1 MTFMFKNKKN
11 LKKKSLPSS
20 LKSFFRRSVC
30 VGVLMI
36 LISGGLVWRLVH
48 FQILDSER
56 YVAHGVNQRMKTE
69 KVFAQRGS
77 ILDRHGVD
85 LAVSVPRHS
94 LVADSR
100 LVEDPV
106 LTARALVQII
116 GGNLEELEK
125 RLSSG
130 KKFVYLSRQVE
141 DRFVDAVLSLK
152 LSGVYSQ
159 KEQSRVRPD
168 GDSVLAIVGR
178 TDIDGNGISGL
189 EKSHEE
195 YLSGE
200 DGLKIVERGPRGS
213 TIPGGE
219 YSLEPAK
226 NGKTIVVTLDRS
238 LQFEAEKILIS
249 GVDEAGANGGLL
261 VAMRPSTGEIL
272 VSVAVERNE
281 NGVTEQVSEHRSVT
295 WTFEPGSIIKPLTF
309 SAVMDA
315 RVASTDSVKKVA
327 DEIHVHDSD
336 FSDWFD
342 HDETE
347 WSLSEILYRSSNV
360 GTILWAQEIGAS
372 LLHNK
377 LQKFGI
383 GRKSELNFPGE
394 ASGILLPVEKW
405 SGTSLPTIAIGQGV
419 AVTPVQMLTA
429 YATLANRGL
438 KPAPTLIRGMGDD
451 IDMLVN
457 SIDTQPERIIESS
470 TAEALVQIIEKVV
483 SSGTGKNAQVPGYR
497 VAGKTGTAWKPQ
509 LGGYGEEK
517 EDRRYVVSFAGF
529 FPVDDPEIVALVVV
543 DEPSASAESGG
554 KAAAPIFADFAKFA
568 ARQLRIP
575 SENEKIDPSSAERV
589 LAMTP
594 AQAEFLNATSS
605 EFSSE
610 KFGEEIAGSLVN

>member
-1 MTFMFKNKKN
+1 M
-11 LKKKSLPSS
+11 KKKPQASP
-20 LKSFFRRSVC
+20 LKSFFRRSIFFGLV
-30 VGVLMI
+30 MI
-36 LISGGLVWRLVH
+36 LVSGGLVWRLVY

-56 YVAHGVNQRMKTE
+56 YIAHGASQRMKTE

-85 LAVSVPRHS
+85 LAVSVPRRS
-94 LVADSR
+94 LVADAR

-106 LTARALVQII
+106 LTAKALIQII
-116 GGNLEELEK
+116 GGDLEELEK
-125 RLSSG
+125 KLSSG
-130 KKFVYLSRQVE
+130 KRFVYLARQVE
-141 DRFVDAVLSLK
+141 DRFADAVLSLK
-152 LSGVYSQ
+152 LSGVYTQ

-178 TDIDGNGISGL
+178 TDIDGKGISGL
-189 EKSHEE
+189 EKSHDA
-195 YLSGE
+195 YLAGE
-200 DGLKIVERGPRGS
+200 NGLKIVERGPRGS

-219 YSLEPAK
+219 YSLEAAE
-226 NGKTIVVTLDRS
+226 NGETIVSTLDRS
-238 LQFEAEKILIS
+238 LQFQAEKILIS
-249 GVDEAGANGGLL
+249 GVDKAEAKGGLL

-272 VSVAVERNE
+272 ASVAVERNPD
-281 NGVTEQVSEHRSVT
+281 GVTQQVSEHRSAT

-315 RVASTDSVKKVA
+315 GVASIDSVRKVE

-342 HDETE
+342 HEEAE
-347 WSLSEILYRSSNV
+347 WSVSEILYRSSNV

-377 LQKFGI
+377 LQKFGL

-394 ASGILLPVEKW
+394 ANGILLPVEKW

-419 AVTPVQMLTA
+419 SVTPLQMLTA

-438 KPAPTLIRGMGDD
+438 KPAPTLIRSMGNNV
-451 IDMLVN
+451 DMTFESLK
-457 SIDTQPERIIESS
+457 TQPERIIESQ
-470 TAEALVQIIEKVV
+470 TADSLVQIIETVV
-483 SSGTGKNAQVPGYR
+483 SSGTGRNAQVPGYR

-543 DEPSASAESGG
+543 DEPSSNADSGG

-568 ARQLRIP
+568 VRQLRIP
-575 SENEKIDPSSAERV
+575 SENEKIDPTSSERV
-589 LAMTP
+589 LAITSI
-594 AQAEFLNATSS
+594 QAGLLNS
-605 EFSSE
+605 FSSE
-610 KFGEEIAGSLVN
+610 LPNDGFDEEVAGSLVE

>member
-1 MTFMFKNKKN
+1 
-11 LKKKSLPSS
+11 
-20 LKSFFRRSVC
+20 
-30 VGVLMI
+30 MI
-36 LISGGLVWRLVH
+36 LVSGGLVWRLVY

-56 YVAHGVNQRMKTE
+56 YIAHGASQRMKTE

-85 LAVSVPRHS
+85 LAVSVPRRS
-94 LVADSR
+94 LVADAR

-106 LTARALVQII
+106 LTAKALIQII
-116 GGNLEELEK
+116 GGDLEELEK
-125 RLSSG
+125 KLSSG
-130 KKFVYLSRQVE
+130 KRFVYLARQVE
-141 DRFVDAVLSLK
+141 DRFADAVLSLK
-152 LSGVYSQ
+152 LSGVYTQ

-178 TDIDGNGISGL
+178 TDIDGKGISGL
-189 EKSHEE
+189 EKSHDT
-195 YLSGE
+195 YLAGE
-200 DGLKIVERGPRGS
+200 NGLKIVERGPRGS

-219 YSLEPAK
+219 YSLEAAE
-226 NGKTIVVTLDRS
+226 NGETIVSTLDRS
-238 LQFEAEKILIS
+238 LQFQAEKILIS
-249 GVDEAGANGGLL
+249 GVDKAEAKGGLL

-272 VSVAVERNE
+272 ASVAVERNRD
-281 NGVTEQVSEHRSVT
+281 GVTQQVSEHRSAT
-295 WTFEPGSIIKPLTF
+295 WTFEPGSIMKPLTF

-315 RVASTDSVKKVA
+315 GAASIDSVRKVE

-342 HDETE
+342 HEEAE
-347 WSLSEILYRSSNV
+347 WSVSEILYRSSNV

-383 GRKSELNFPGE
+383 GRKTELNFPGE
-394 ASGILLPVEKW
+394 ANGILLPVEKW

-419 AVTPVQMLTA
+419 SVTPLQMLTA

-438 KPAPTLIRGMGDD
+438 KPAPTLIRSMGNNV
-451 IDMLVN
+451 DMAFESLK
-457 SIDTQPERIIESS
+457 TQPERVIESQ
-470 TAEALVQIIEKVV
+470 TADSLVQIIETVV
-483 SSGTGKNAQVPGYR
+483 SSGTGRNAQVPGYR

-543 DEPSASAESGG
+543 DEPSSNADSGG

-575 SENEKIDPSSAERV
+575 SENEKIDPTSSERV
-589 LAMTP
+589 LAITSI
-594 AQAEFLNATSS
+594 QAGLLNS
-605 EFSSE
+605 FSSE
-610 KFGEEIAGSLVN
+610 LPNDEFYEEVAGSLVE

>member
-1 MTFMFKNKKN
+1 M
-11 LKKKSLPSS
+11 
-20 LKSFFRRSVC
+20 V
-30 VGVLMI
+30 
-36 LISGGLVWRLVH
+36 LISGGLVWRLVY

-56 YVAHGVNQRMKTE
+56 YIAHGVSQRMKTE

-77 ILDRHGVD
+77 ILDRYGVD
-85 LAVSVPRHS
+85 LAVSVPRRS

-106 LTARALVQII
+106 LTAKALIQII
-116 GGNLEELEK
+116 GGDLEELEEK
-125 RLSSG
+125 LSSG
-130 KKFVYLSRQVE
+130 KQFVYVARQVE

-152 LSGVYSQ
+152 LSGIYTL

-189 EKSHEE
+189 EKSHDE
-195 YLSGE
+195 YLSGAN
-200 DGLKIVERGPRGS
+200 GLKIVERGPRGS

-219 YSLEPAK
+219 YSLEAAE
-226 NGKTIVVTLDRS
+226 NGETVVSTLDRS

-249 GVDEAGANGGLL
+249 GVDKAEAKGGLL
-261 VAMRPSTGEIL
+261 VAMRPSNGEIL
-272 VSVAVERNE
+272 ASVAVERNAD
-281 NGVTEQVSEHRSVT
+281 GVTKQVSEHRSAT

-309 SAVMDA
+309 SAVLDA
-315 RVASTDSVKKVA
+315 GVASMNSVRKVA

-342 HDETE
+342 HDESD
-347 WSLSEILYRSSNV
+347 WSVSEILYRSSNV
-360 GTILWAQEIGAS
+360 GTILWAQEIGPS

-383 GRKSELNFPGE
+383 GRRSELDFPGE
-394 ASGILLPVEKW
+394 ANGILLPVEKW

-419 AVTPVQMLTA
+419 SVTPVQMLTA
-429 YATLANRGL
+429 YATLANRGV
-438 KPAPTLIRGMGDD
+438 KPAPTLVRGMGDNV
-451 IDMLVN
+451 DMLENPVN
-457 SIDTQPERIIESS
+457 AQPERVINSQTAESLVEIIE
-470 TAEALVQIIEKVV
+470 TVV
-483 SSGTGKNAQVPGYR
+483 SSGTGRNAQVPGYR

-509 LGGYGEEK
+509 LGGYGEER

-529 FPVDDPEIVALVVV
+529 FPVEEPEIVALVVV
-543 DEPSASAESGG
+543 DEPSASADSGG

-575 SENEKIDPSSAERV
+575 SENEKIDPSSSERV
-589 LAMTP
+589 LAVTP
-594 AQAEFLNATSS
+594 AQAEL
-605 EFSSE
+605 FSSISSAVLS
-610 KFGEEIAGSLVN
+610 EEIAGSIVE

>member
-589 LAMTP
+589 FAMTP